1 MRDPE
6 EIEIPEAHREILAS
20 NQLGVVS
27 TIRHRDGLISSN
39 PVTYS
44 WDGESVRFSTIKGRM
59 KYANLLASPLIGFCV
74 VDHADF
80 TRYVELRGRATIEP
94 DPERRFLRGQFEA
107 SGLELPD
114 DLDAPGTERV
124 VVRIHPIQS
133 SSPMLYG
140 GRFAGRGGA
149 P

>member
-1 MRDPE
+1 MPDPE
-6 EIEIPEAHREILAS
+6 EIEIPEAHREILAA

-44 WDGESVRFSTIKGRM
+44 WDGECVRFSTIKGRM
-59 KYANLLASPLIGFCV
+59 KYANLLANPV
-74 VDHADF
+74 
-80 TRYVELRGRATIEP
+80 P
-94 DPERRFLRGQFEA
+94 
-107 SGLELPD
+107 
-114 DLDAPGTERV
+114 
-124 VVRIHPIQS
+124 
-133 SSPMLYG
+133 YG